1 VGGRALT
8 TPMSPRVALVL
19 GLLLLPL
26 LARAAPP
33 EVKGRLSILE
43 PVTVSEHH
51 SSTHG
56 HGFQLTFQPLQ
67 SAPALARFSVED
79 ARVFVAAMEAAFP
92 ASKPRSGRSSL
103 VGVVTSGMLFAP
115 PTGAQ
120 PSDLER
126 RVRAGYEELYGSS
139 SLLLPSSLEN
149 SRWFLALKRSP
160 RYMDEGVREAAMELL
175 SSPAVA
181 YSMALSMMLYMAAW
195 AAPEPVFSKSFA
207 AAVTLGLLLTY
218 SATELYV
225 VGMAC
230 LNLYRE
236 AEAARTVEQL
246 EAAAERFGK
255 AIGGVGLR
263 VLVTVAG
270 AKLAKGLPEVPKG
283 GLWARFSPPRS
294 AFAGGGK
301 GGFSVGAGSRAQVSV
316 ADGTVVLMGVSA
328 NVTASAAASAVASAR
343 TTGSCRAAPGKDDA
357 KGHHIATDKNE
368 ISEVSGGPWTPRFE
382 ILFARA
388 GMRLNDPANIVY
400 LVAHQGPHPEQYHL
414 EVHDRLEAALGNCR
428 SKVDC
433 RARLVEELDM
443 IAADICKSGSTL
455 NKLLTK
461 KP

>member
-1 VGGRALT
+1 
-8 TPMSPRVALVL
+8 MSPRVVLAL

-33 EVKGRLSILE
+33 EVEGRLSILE

-92 ASKPRSGRSSL
+92 AAKPRSGRSSL

-126 RVRAGYEELYGSS
+126 RVRAGYEELYGPS
-139 SLLLPSSLEN
+139 SLPLPSSLEN
-149 SRWFLALKRSP
+149 SRWFLALKLSP

-218 SATELYV
+218 SATELYA

-246 EAAAERFGK
+246 ESAAERFGK

-294 AFAGGGK
+294 ALAGGGK

-328 NVTASAAASAVASAR
+328 NVTASAAASAFASAR
-343 TTGSCRAAPGKDDA
+343 TTGACRDAPGRDAA

-368 ISEVSGGPWTPRFE
+368 ISEVSGGPWTPLFE
-382 ILFARA
+382 IIFARA

-414 EVHDRLEAALGNCR
+414 QVHDRLEAALGNCR

-433 RARLVEELDM
+433 RARLVEELDK

>member
-1 VGGRALT
+1 MGGRALSAV
-8 TPMSPRVALVL
+8 MSPRVVLAL
-19 GLLLLPL
+19 GLLLVPL

-33 EVKGRLSILE
+33 EVERRLSVLE

-51 SSTHG
+51 SSSHG
-56 HGFQLTFQPLQ
+56 HGYKLTFQPLQ
-67 SAPALARFSVED
+67 PDPLLARFSVED

-92 ASKPRSGRSSL
+92 ASKPRLGRSSL
-103 VGVVTSGMLFAP
+103 AGVVTSGLLFAP
-115 PTGAQ
+115 PTDAQ
-120 PSDLER
+120 ASDLER
-126 RVRAGYEELYGSS
+126 RVRAGYEELYGPSS
-139 SLLLPSSLEN
+139 FPLPSSLEN
-149 SRWFLALKRSP
+149 SRWFLALKLSP
-160 RYMDEGVREAAMELL
+160 RYMHEGVREAAMELL

-195 AAPEPVFSKSFA
+195 AAPEPVFSKAFA
-207 AAVTLGLLLTY
+207 SAVTLGLLMTY
-218 SATELYV
+218 SATELYA

-294 AFAGGGK
+294 AFGGGGK

-316 ADGTVVLMGVSA
+316 ADGTVVIMGVSA

-343 TTGSCRAAPGKDDA
+343 TTGACRDA
-357 KGHHIATDKNE
+357 SDKGEAKRHHLATDKND
-368 ISEVSGGPWTPRFE
+368 ISDASGGPWTPRFKD
-382 ILFARA
+382 LFDRA
-388 GMRLNDPANIVY
+388 GMRLDEPANIVY
-400 LVAHQGPHPEQYHL
+400 LIGHMGPHPKEYHA
-414 EVHDRLEAALGNCR
+414 EVFRLLRVALGDCQTQADCR
-428 SKVDC
+428 S
-433 RARLVEELDM
+433 RLIGALDR
-443 IAADICKSGSTL
+443 IAGEVCTSGSKL
-455 NKLLTK
+455 NKLATRE
-461 KP
+461 P

>member
-1 VGGRALT
+1 
-8 TPMSPRVALVL
+8 
-19 GLLLLPL
+19 
-26 LARAAPP
+26 
-33 EVKGRLSILE
+33 
-43 PVTVSEHH
+43 
-51 SSTHG
+51 
-56 HGFQLTFQPLQ
+56 
-67 SAPALARFSVED
+67 VED

-103 VGVVTSGMLFAP
+103 EGVATSGLLFAP
-115 PTGAQ
+115 LTGAP

-126 RVRAGYEELYGSS
+126 RVRAGYEELYGPS
-139 SLLLPSSLEN
+139 SLPLPPSSLEN
-149 SRWFLALKRSP
+149 SRWFLALKLSP

-195 AAPEPVFSKSFA
+195 AAPEPVFSKAFA
-207 AAVTLGLLLTY
+207 SGVTLGLLMTY
-218 SATELYV
+218 SATELYA

-230 LNLYRE
+230 LTLYRE
-236 AEAARTVEQL
+236 AEAARTVEQV
-246 EAAAERFGK
+246 EAVAERFGK

-270 AKLAKGLPEVPKG
+270 AKLAKGLQEVPKG
-283 GLWARFSPPRS
+283 GLWARFSPPRF
-294 AFAGGGK
+294 AFAGGGN
-301 GGFSVGAGSRAQVSV
+301 GGFSIGAGSRAQVSV

-343 TTGSCRAAPGKDDA
+343 TTGTCRDAPGRDDA

-382 ILFARA
+382 LLFARA
-388 GMRLNDPANIVY
+388 GMSLNDPANIVY

-414 EVHDRLEAALGNCR
+414 QVHQRLEAALGSCR

-433 RARLVEELDM
+433 RAKLIQMLDK
-443 IAADICKSGSTL
+443 IAADICKPGSML
-455 NKLLTK
+455 NKLLSK

>member
-1 VGGRALT
+1 
-8 TPMSPRVALVL
+8 MSPRVVLAL

-33 EVKGRLSILE
+33 EVERRLSVLE

-56 HGFQLTFQPLQ
+56 HGFKLTFQPLQ
-67 SAPALARFSVED
+67 PAPLLARLSVED
-79 ARVFVAAMEAAFP
+79 ARVFVAAMEAAFS
-92 ASKPRSGRSSL
+92 ASKPRSGSSSL
-103 VGVVTSGMLFAP
+103 AGVVTSGLLFAP
-115 PTGAQ
+115 LAGAQ

-126 RVRAGYEELYGSS
+126 RVRAGYEELYGPS
-139 SLLLPSSLEN
+139 SLPLPSSLEN
-149 SRWFLALKRSP
+149 SRWFLTLKLSP
-160 RYMDEGVREAAMELL
+160 RYMDDGVREAAMELL
-175 SSPAVA
+175 SAPAVA

-195 AAPEPVFSKSFA
+195 AAPEPVFSKAFA
-207 AAVTLGLLLTY
+207 SAVTLGLLMTY
-218 SATELYV
+218 SATELYA

-246 EAAAERFGK
+246 EAVAERFGK

-283 GLWARFSPPRS
+283 GLWGRFSPPRS
-294 AFAGGGK
+294 AFAGGGM

-343 TTGSCRAAPGKDDA
+343 TTGACRDAPGKDDA

-388 GMRLNDPANIVY
+388 GMSLNDPANIVY
-400 LVAHQGPHPEQYHL
+400 LVAHQGPHPEPYHL
-414 EVHDRLEAALGNCR
+414 RVHDRLEAALGNCR

>member
-1 VGGRALT
+1 
-8 TPMSPRVALVL
+8 
-19 GLLLLPL
+19 
-26 LARAAPP
+26 
-33 EVKGRLSILE
+33 
-43 PVTVSEHH
+43 
-51 SSTHG
+51 
-56 HGFQLTFQPLQ
+56 
-67 SAPALARFSVED
+67 
-79 ARVFVAAMEAAFP
+79 
-92 ASKPRSGRSSL
+92 
-103 VGVVTSGMLFAP
+103 
-115 PTGAQ
+115 
-120 PSDLER
+120 
-126 RVRAGYEELYGSS
+126 
-139 SLLLPSSLEN
+139 
-149 SRWFLALKRSP
+149 
-160 RYMDEGVREAAMELL
+160 
-175 SSPAVA
+175 
-181 YSMALSMMLYMAAW
+181 MALSMMLYMAAW
-195 AAPEPVFSKSFA
+195 AAPEPVFSKSLA

-218 SATELYV
+218 SATELYA

-236 AEAARTVEQL
+236 AEEARTLEQV

-294 AFAGGGK
+294 ALAGGGT
-301 GGFSVGAGSRAQVSV
+301 GGFSVGAGTRAQVSV

-343 TTGSCRAAPGKDDA
+343 TTGACRDSPGKDDA

-382 ILFARA
+382 LLFARA

-428 SKVDC
+428 SKIDC

-443 IAADICKSGSTL
+443 IAADICKSGSKL
-455 NKLLTK
+455 NNFLTK

>member
-1 VGGRALT
+1 
-8 TPMSPRVALVL
+8 
-19 GLLLLPL
+19 
-26 LARAAPP
+26 
-33 EVKGRLSILE
+33 
-43 PVTVSEHH
+43 
-51 SSTHG
+51 
-56 HGFQLTFQPLQ
+56 
-67 SAPALARFSVED
+67 
-79 ARVFVAAMEAAFP
+79 
-92 ASKPRSGRSSL
+92 
-103 VGVVTSGMLFAP
+103 
-115 PTGAQ
+115 
-120 PSDLER
+120 
-126 RVRAGYEELYGSS
+126 
-139 SLLLPSSLEN
+139 
-149 SRWFLALKRSP
+149 
-160 RYMDEGVREAAMELL
+160 
-175 SSPAVA
+175 
-181 YSMALSMMLYMAAW
+181 
-195 AAPEPVFSKSFA
+195 
-207 AAVTLGLLLTY
+207 VTLGLLMTY
-218 SATELYV
+218 SATELYA

-230 LNLYRE
+230 LTLYRE

-246 EAAAERFGK
+246 EAVAERFGK

-301 GGFSVGAGSRAQVSV
+301 GGFSVGAGTRAQVSV

-328 NVTASAAASAVASAR
+328 NVTASAAASAVTSAR
-343 TTGSCRAAPGKDDA
+343 TTGACRDAPGKDDA

-414 EVHDRLEAALGNCR
+414 RVHDRLEAALGNCR